1 MRAAAPG
8 KLILSGEHAVVH
20 GAPALAAAVNRFAY
34 AEIELIK
41 DDLEFYLG
49 DYPLHFSL
57 SESEFY
63 HKLETLSKIDQRR
76 SNDPT
81 ALLIYLIHIFK
92 RTYGL
97 KFPRGLRL
105 RLQSDLPIGSGMG
118 SSAAVILAVLR
129 VLHEFFDIP
138 FQADKVFPLALEAEN
153 LQHGRSSGLDPYLA
167 LHGGFV
173 LFQKGSAEP
182 LPQSDLP
189 FLAVDTGKPEAT
201 TGECVI
207 AAAKEFAD
215 GRLAKDFAAVTRAL
229 CQALENGDA
238 AGVRD
243 AVRSNHRLLCRIGVT
258 PPRVQEF
265 IERIEAEGGAA
276 KISGAGSI
284 RGNAAGMVIV
294 FHDEPS
300 TQRLAKDFGYR
311 LLSLKGEPHGAR
323 LV

>member
-8 KLILSGEHAVVH
+8 KLILSGEHAVVY

-34 AEIELIK
+34 AEVQSIEG
-41 DDLEFYLG
+41 DFEFYLG
-49 DYPLHFSL
+49 DYPLHLSL

-63 HKLETLSKIDQRR
+63 HKLQNLFKIDLRR
-76 SNDPT
+76 SNDPS
-81 ALLIYLIHIFK
+81 ALLVCLLDVFM

-105 RLQSDLPIGSGMG
+105 SVQSDLPIGSGMG

-153 LQHGRSSGLDPYLA
+153 VQHGRSSGLDPYLA

-182 LPQSDLP
+182 LPLSDLP

-201 TGECVI
+201 TGECVA
-207 AAAKEFAD
+207 AAAKEFCD
-215 GRLAKDFAAVTRAL
+215 GRLAKDFAAVTMTLR
-229 CQALENGDA
+229 QALEKGDA
-238 AGVRD
+238 DGVRG
-243 AVRSNHRLLCRIGVT
+243 AVRCNHRLLCRIGVT
-258 PPRVQEF
+258 PRRVQDF
-265 IERIEAEGGAA
+265 IERVEAEGGAA

-284 RGNAAGMVIV
+284 RGDAAGMVIV

-300 TQRLAKDFGYR
+300 TQRLAENFGYR